1 MKTAELSHF
10 NAIPFPQVS
19 LNKFIHTGWNRG
31 DACFFFKVPRKD
43 PHCKPKTEKCP
54 VNALKFGP
62 NWLWLLRVNIDL
74 RLWITAA
81 FSKRE

>member
-1 MKTAELSHF
+1 M
-10 NAIPFPQVS
+10 
-19 LNKFIHTGWNRG
+19 
-31 DACFFFKVPRKD
+31 FFFFS
-43 PHCKPKTEKCP
+43 KCQERTLTANLKQKNVL

-74 RLWITAA
+74 LRLWITAA